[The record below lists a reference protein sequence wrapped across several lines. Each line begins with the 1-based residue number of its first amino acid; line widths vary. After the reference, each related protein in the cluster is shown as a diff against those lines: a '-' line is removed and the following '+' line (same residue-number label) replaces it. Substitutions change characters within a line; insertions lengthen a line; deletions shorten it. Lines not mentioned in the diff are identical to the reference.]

1 MSQSIPSNRS
11 FGGFWIRAAAAI
23 VDSMLL
29 LGLAVLVVQLLYGQS
44 YFDWALRPSEGMNR
58 SQFFFNW
65 VLPAIYYIG
74 FWKIKSATLGK
85 MLVKVKIVDAKTGEP
100 ASTLQCVVRYLG
112 YFISGLPLALGF
124 LWVAFDKKKQ
134 GWHDKIARTLV
145 VKTAGPLPN

>member
-29 LGLAVLVVQLLYGQS
+29 LGLAVLAVQLLYGQS

-74 FWKIKSATLGK
+74 FWIVKSATLA
-85 MLVKVKIVDAKTGEP
+85 VNAKYRCPLFSNLENSP
-100 ASTLQCVVRYLG
+100 FECLRFPCVE
-112 YFISGLPLALGF
+112 
-124 LWVAFDKKKQ
+124 
-134 GWHDKIARTLV
+134 
-145 VKTAGPLPN
+145 